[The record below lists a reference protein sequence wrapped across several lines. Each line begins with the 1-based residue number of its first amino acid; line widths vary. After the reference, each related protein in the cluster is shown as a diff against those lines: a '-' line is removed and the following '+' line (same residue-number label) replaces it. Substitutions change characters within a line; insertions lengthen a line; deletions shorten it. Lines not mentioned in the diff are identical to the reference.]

1 MAYNRLENPPL
12 WIWAVIVG
20 GIIAGKFIYRWQL
33 TKQLAKEDQ
42 ERTTKIHPNDKTKDL
57 KKNDHYDSNTTGYA
71 ANMWSH
77 KYNPRRYYKDYFATK
92 KKR

>member
-1 MAYNRLENPPL
+1 MENPPL

-33 TKQLAKEDQ
+33 TKHFAKEDQ
-42 ERTTKIHPNDKTKDL
+42 ERIHPDDKTKDL
-57 KKNDHYDSNTTGYA
+57 KNNDLYGSNNKGYA
-71 ANMWSH
+71 ANMGSH
-77 KYNPRRYYKDYFATK
+77 KYNPRRYYKDYFAIK

>member
-33 TKQLAKEDQ
+33 TKQFAKEDQ
-42 ERTTKIHPNDKTKDL
+42 EKYILMIKQKTSRKMTSMTAITKDML
-57 KKNDHYDSNTTGYA
+57 QIWGLTSTTLGITI
-71 ANMWSH
+71 
-77 KYNPRRYYKDYFATK
+77 KITLQ
-92 KKR
+92 

>member
-33 TKQLAKEDQ
+33 TKQFAKEDQ
-42 ERTTKIHPNDKTKDL
+42 EKYILMIKQKTSRKMTSMTAITKDML
-57 KKNDHYDSNTTGYA
+57 QIWGLTSTTLGITIKIA
-71 ANMWSH
+71 L
-77 KYNPRRYYKDYFATK
+77 R
-92 KKR
+92 

>member
-33 TKQLAKEDQ
+33 TKQFAKEDQ
-42 ERTTKIHPNDKTKDL
+42 EKYILMIKQKTSRKMISMTAIPQDMLQICGLTSTALGVTTLPQ
-57 KKNDHYDSNTTGYA
+57 
-71 ANMWSH
+71 
-77 KYNPRRYYKDYFATK
+77 RR
-92 KKR
+92 RGN